1 MQLDANV
8 ESAAQEFALKLR
20 QAPPI
25 VEFWRAKERMEADEG
40 AQRLLA
46 ELQDQQRRL
55 LLKQQ
60 NGGDISQEEIDAL
73 RRLQREAQTHPLISA
88 YFRAQQIAQ
97 SYLPDV
103 NYEISQ
109 ILGFDFGALSG
120 AGAGSC

>member
-1 MQLDANV
+1 MQLNTNV
-8 ESAAQEFALKLR
+8 EAAARELALKLR

-25 VEFWRAKERMEADEG
+25 AEFWQTKERMEADEG

-46 ELQDQQRRL
+46 ELQDRQRRL

-60 NGGDISQEEIDAL
+60 NGGDITQEEIDAL

-88 YFRAQQIAQ
+88 YFQAHQIAQ

-109 ILGFDFGALSG
+109 LLGFDFGALSG
-120 AGAGSC
+120 AGSC